1 MLGRTESNAESQ
13 ILTLTTIEEMDEQH
27 SENEH
32 KTMEDFCLWNN
43 EWIVVIITQVGS
55 LIVLLLT
62 YYFDKN
68 KHVKEYEREK
78 SIKRIE
84 NISRIVPEA
93 NNIIND
99 YIHIISKNDSGEQIE
114 KLRNDINQIHIQI
127 MDNCSIDAVKLVR
140 YYRIKMDIIRM
151 DIIQGRDM
159 RLDNSWLLS
168 YLVVLHSVL
177 KYEITGERIPA
188 RYYLSY
194 LFEGVSDKNKY
205 KGIDQIN
212 EIVNESKISKIYK
225 KKIKRLNI

>member
-114 KLRNDINQIHIQI
+114 KLR
-127 MDNCSIDAVKLVR
+127 
-140 YYRIKMDIIRM
+140 
-151 DIIQGRDM
+151 
-159 RLDNSWLLS
+159 
-168 YLVVLHSVL
+168 
-177 KYEITGERIPA
+177 
-188 RYYLSY
+188 
-194 LFEGVSDKNKY
+194 
-205 KGIDQIN
+205 
-212 EIVNESKISKIYK
+212 
-225 KKIKRLNI
+225 